1 MRLRRRDRGIPSILR
16 NSWDNTNFLD
26 KFVSDLNEIEN
37 INNRMERDIEAKT
50 QERIR
55 TFGVNGNLILGI
67 DIVRDLKSPRSL
79 PEFPRNPYFTD
90 VPPKKEVAP
99 PPQKIDEPSAAVF
112 FTDIEDPKS
121 IRHSERSESV
131 NPSPQKTPNNI
142 EAK

>member
-1 MRLRRRDRGIPSILR
+1 
-16 NSWDNTNFLD
+16 D
-26 KFVSDLNEIEN
+26 KFMSDLNEIEN

-79 PEFPRNPYFTD
+79 PEFPRNPYFTE
-90 VPPKKEVAP
+90 VPPKKEQAPPPAP
-99 PPQKIDEPSAAVF
+99 PPQKIEEPSAAVF

-142 EAK
+142 DSSKAAKQRWEDLK